1 MLKKYFFIAVMIFSL
16 NAQTINLQGVVSDTD
31 GKPISGAIV
40 SLVVNN
46 LKDTTNAEGKFSF
59 ISTSVKKMPAIPHQ
73 NNISLKNNLI
83 QFS

>member
-1 MLKKYFFIAVMIFSL
+1 MLKKYFFIAVYDFSL

-46 LKDTTNAEGKFSF
+46 LKDTTNAEGKNFLL
-59 ISTSVKKMPAIPHQ
+59 
-73 NNISLKNNLI
+73 SLHL
-83 QFS
+83 